1 MPNRLPADAVK
12 VPPDEAEARYR
23 AGEPLRVLALAY
35 GVSKEAVR
43 QVLLARGVPMRKRGG
58 NQGGHSRRR
67 KR

>member
-1 MPNRLPADAVK
+1 MTQDPRI
-12 VPPDEAEARYR
+12 PPEEAEARYR

-43 QVLLARGVPMRKRGG
+43 QVLLARGVPMRQRGG
-58 NQGGHSRRR
+58 CQGHHSRRR

>member
-1 MPNRLPADAVK
+1 MTHNPRI
-12 VPPDEAEARYR
+12 PPEEAETRYR

-43 QVLLARGVPMRKRGG
+43 QVLLARGVPMRQRGG
-58 NQGGHSRRR
+58 NQGSHSRRR

>member
-1 MPNRLPADAVK
+1 MTQDPRI
-12 VPPDEAEARYR
+12 PPEEAEARYR

-43 QVLLARGVPMRKRGG
+43 QVLLSRGVPMRGRGG
-58 NQGGHSRRR
+58 NQGRHSRRR

>member
-1 MPNRLPADAVK
+1 MTQDPRI
-12 VPPDEAEARYR
+12 PPEEAEARYR

-43 QVLLARGVPMRKRGG
+43 QVLLARGVPMRRRGG
-58 NQGGHSRRR
+58 NQGHHSRRR

>member
-1 MPNRLPADAVK
+1 MTQDPRI
-12 VPPDEAEARYR
+12 PPEEAEARYR

-43 QVLLARGVPMRKRGG
+43 QVLLARGVPMRGRGG